1 MLNFNQYIQESKL
14 HKEAEK
20 KLHDASYRAS
30 LGDHS
35 KQVRMKQMGFKVV
48 DDHESMEHA
57 RKVYRGEAKSK
68 HLGEIPIPSK
78 VTQDE
83 VDKEKAK
90 SMIINHTKLPPI
102 KVAKVNG
109 EHVVVDG
116 HHRLAAAKAL
126 GKKTISA
133 DIVN

>member
-1 MLNFNQYIQESKL
+1 MQRFKL
-14 HKEAEK
+14 FTENSNHDKAEK
-20 KLHDASYRAS
+20 NLHDASYRAS

-35 KQVRMKQMGFKVV
+35 KQVRMKQMGFKVA
-48 DDHESMEHA
+48 DDHESLNHA
-57 RKVYRGEAKSK
+57 RKVYRKEFKSK
-68 HLGEIPIPSK
+68 HIGKIPIPSK

-90 SMIINHTKLPPI
+90 SMIPHHNKFSPI

-116 HHRLAAAKAL
+116 HHRLAVAKAL

-133 DIVN
+133 DLVY